1 MVDEFTGYLRVFQ
14 ANNSLKPHKLYI
26 NEKLIDS
33 NFTYK
38 EFTDYMQ
45 SIVGCYNIS
54 LKDGNNKTIYTT
66 SVMINKNNVS
76 TLVIYGD
83 SVNIKTAL
91 LVDSSEDDYNST
103 MATIR
108 YANFVNDNVAFDIFV
123 NDKEVVSD
131 LQPEQVSYYMYEK
144 VGTNKFVATSSKTG
158 KILLQVPKMLLKTKY
173 VYTGYIIGDVDG
185 KLELVIPL
193 EGVTYIK
200 PE

>member
-14 ANNSLKPHKLYI
+14 ANNTLKPFKLYI
-26 NEKLIDS
+26 NNELIDS
-33 NFTYK
+33 SFTYK

-45 SIVGCYNIS
+45 SIVGCYNIT
-54 LKDGNNKTIYTT
+54 LKDGNNKTFYTT

-83 SVNIKTAL
+83 SNNIKTAL
-91 LVDSSEDDYNST
+91 LVDSSEDDYSSK

-123 NDKEVVSD
+123 NDKEVVSN
-131 LQPEQVSYYMYEK
+131 LEPEQVSYYMYEK
-144 VGTNKFVATSSKTG
+144 IGTNKFIAKSSKTG
-158 KILLQVPKMLLKTKY
+158 KTLLQVPKMLLKTDY
-173 VYTGYIIGDVDG
+173 VYTGYIVGDVEG